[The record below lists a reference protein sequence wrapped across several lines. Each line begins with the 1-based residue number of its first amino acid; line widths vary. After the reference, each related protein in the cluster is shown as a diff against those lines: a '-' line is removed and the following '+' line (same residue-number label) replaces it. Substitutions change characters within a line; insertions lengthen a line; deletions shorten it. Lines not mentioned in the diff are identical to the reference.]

1 MALAY
6 TAPTWTDGSGEGISA
21 SNLQAMSNCI
31 QGLVQGSD
39 KSVHAVQI
47 NGSTITLTYADG
59 TQESFSAADM
69 KSIAQI
75 AKTGTAGL
83 VDTYTITYTD
93 GTTTTFTVTNGQ
105 DGPAG
110 QDGRDGVIQYTEGDG
125 ISISDQNVI
134 SADVDQVFD
143 GTSTDAQSG
152 VAIAGA
158 LSSKADTSDLDDW
171 TAEVTA
177 TTSGDDVI
185 AEFDNLSDDYG
196 YALYGVDEFID
207 YKSASKTT
215 GTQSG
220 IKVTYVLDGA
230 TAGTSKCVL
239 RILK

>member
-1 MALAY
+1 MSLAY

-39 KSVHAVQI
+39 KAVHDVQI

-83 VDTYTITYTD
+83 VDTYTVTYTD
-93 GTTTTFTVTNGQ
+93 GTTTTFAVTNG
-105 DGPAG
+105 AN
-110 QDGRDGVIQYTEGDG
+110 GRDGAIQYTEGPG
-125 ISISDQNVI
+125 ISISVQNVI
-134 SADVDQVFD
+134 SADVDQTFD
-143 GTSTDAQSG
+143 ETSTDAQSG
-152 VAIAGA
+152 VAIASA
-158 LSSKADTSDLDDW
+158 LDDW
-171 TAEVTA
+171 TEEVIA
-177 TTSGDDVI
+177 TTSGSDVV
-185 AEFDNLSDDYG
+185 AVFDNLSDDYG
-196 YALYGVDEFID
+196 YAFCGVDEFID